1 MKMRRII
8 ALVLAAVMCLALT
21 ACGQAAAPAAEAP
34 AAAGTEA
41 AAPEAAAPEATTPA
55 AEGSAHVLD
64 LMTEGVKLAYIP
76 ISTAGATNKLVEI
89 AFADMLEPY
98 PNTTLDY
105 FDAGYDVQTQIQMVN
120 DCVNQGYDAIF
131 IECCDPISL
140 TTPVAEAEAAGV
152 ACITLNLNCEAVHS
166 LHIRG
171 VDYLAGYTA
180 AEVLANDFGADSG
193 KNVVIIDCPAAM
205 AATNLQS
212 NGFLDYMNAN
222 TNWTLL
228 EDRNIDNF
236 SQEDANTAMRDI
248 LTKYDN
254 IDIVYG
260 MMDDLCAGALQAL
273 QAAGKDD
280 GSITVYGNI
289 GGPGTLGAIKDG
301 NKALYGLTLSDYYT
315 EMSVAM
321 AMGLYFAMA
330 GQTAVSM
337 GLDATPEIALK
348 VFPITPD
355 NAADMIIISR
365 WPMTG
370 MLG

>member
-1 MKMRRII
+1 MKIKKI
-8 ALVLAAVMCLALT
+8 VSLTLAAVMCFAIAAST
-21 ACGQAAAPAAEAP
+21 ANVSEVSAE
-34 AAAGTEA
+34 E
-41 AAPEAAAPEATTPA
+41 
-55 AEGSAHVLD
+55 SHVLD
-64 LMTEGVKLAYIP
+64 LSVDGVKLAYIP

-89 AFADMLEPY
+89 AFNDMLEVY
-98 PNTTLDY
+98 ADTVTLDY
-105 FDAGYDVQTQIQMVN
+105 FDPGYDVQTQIQMVN

-131 IECCDPISL
+131 IECADPISL
-140 TTPVAEAEAAGV
+140 TTPIAEAEAAGV

-180 AEVLANDFGADSG
+180 AEVLAEAFGADSE

-212 NGFLDYMNAN
+212 VGFVDYMSEN

-260 MMDDLCAGALQAL
+260 MMDDITAGALQAIE
-273 QAAGKDD
+273 AAGKDD

-289 GGPGTLGAIKDG
+289 GGPGTLGAIKAG

-321 AMGLYFAMA
+321 GLGLYFAA
-330 GQTAVSM
+330 TGQTAVTM
-337 GLDATPEIALK
+337 GLDATPEIALT
-348 VFPITPD
+348 VFPITPE
-355 NAADMIIISR
+355 NADDMIIMSR
-365 WPMTG
+365 WPLTG
-370 MLG
+370 MV

>member
-1 MKMRRII
+1 MKFKKIVSL
-8 ALVLAAVMCLALT
+8 ALAAVMCFAIAAST
-21 ACGQAAAPAAEAP
+21 ATVPASAED
-34 AAAGTEA
+34 T
-41 AAPEAAAPEATTPA
+41 
-55 AEGSAHVLD
+55 HVLD
-64 LMTEGVKLAYIP
+64 LNTDSVKLAYIP

-89 AFADMLEPY
+89 AFKDMLEPY
-98 PNTTLDY
+98 ADTITIDY
-105 FDAGYDVQTQIQMVN
+105 FDPGYDVQTQIQMVN
-120 DCVNQGYDAIF
+120 DCVNQGYDALF
-131 IECCDPISL
+131 IECADPVSL

-152 ACITLNLNCEAVHS
+152 ACITLNLNCEAIHS
-166 LHIRG
+166 LHVRG

-180 AEVLANDFGADSG
+180 AEVLAEEFGADSA

-205 AATNLQS
+205 TSTNLQS
-212 NGFLDYMNAN
+212 VGFFDYMSEN

-260 MMDDLCAGALQAL
+260 VMDDVTSGALQAIE
-273 QAAGKDD
+273 AAGKDD

-289 GGPGTLGAIKDG
+289 GGPGTLGAIKAG
-301 NKALYGLTLSDYYT
+301 SKALYGLTLSDYYT

-321 AMGLYFAMA
+321 GLGLYFAMT
-330 GQTAVSM
+330 GQTAATM
-337 GLDATPEIALK
+337 GLDATPEIGLK

-370 MLG
+370 MV